1 MLVGDFIVNLP
12 KETPVFW
19 ICRGLTDL
27 ANVISNIT
35 DVERDQIYITNH
47 IIVTLEG
54 GLVKYNLSNEFLVC
68 CMCDMCCVCTV
79 CECCVCV
86 CVCCVIK
93 KHLLTLIQQTH
104 TDILV
109 LSNAPKTLN
118 FTPEAAPFAIQHSI
132 LPEPSCYT
140 NSWLPPL
147 ISEHHMCSNRYKGR
161 GKAYFRDQIHKDV
174 YKMLLSTY
182 LPGK

>member
-1 MLVGDFIVNLP
+1 
-12 KETPVFW
+12 
-19 ICRGLTDL
+19 L
-27 ANVISNIT
+27 ASVISNLIN
-35 DVERDQIYITNH
+35 VEENEIYITNH
-47 IIVTLEG
+47 IIITPEG
-54 GLVKYNLSNEFLVC
+54 GLVKYNLSNEFLVS
-68 CMCDMCCVCTV
+68 CMCVCVYVCCVCML
-79 CECCVCV
+79 CVCAV

-93 KHLLTLIQQTH
+93 NHLLTLIQQTH

-109 LSNAPKTLN
+109 LSNAQKVQN
-118 FTPEAAPFAIQHSI
+118 FTPKAAPYTIQHLI